1 MENANFIENVATRL
15 GQAASVKNVY
25 GDPITTNGKTIIP
38 VARISY
44 GFGGGFGNKDR
55 NRSLGEGALEG
66 QKEERGAGGGG
77 GLRACAAG
85 VYEITNTDT
94 RFIPAHNLRGLFVAA
109 LAGLLIG
116 GMMGRRH

>member
-1 MENANFIENVATRL
+1 MENVNFIENVATRL

-44 GFGGGFGNKDR
+44 GFGGGFGNKGR
-55 NRSLGEGALEG
+55 NRSVGEGALEG

-94 RFIPAHNLRGLFVAA
+94 RFIPANNLRQLFVAGVV
-109 LAGLLIG
+109 GLLLG
-116 GMMGRRH
+116 GMIGRRH

>member
-15 GQAASVKNVY
+15 GQAATVKNVY

-38 VARISY
+38 VARIAY
-44 GFGGGFGNKDR
+44 GFGGGFGNKGR
-55 NRSLGEGALEG
+55 NPSLGEGALEG

-94 RFIPAHNLRGLFVAA
+94 RFIPANNLRHLMVAGVV
-109 LAGLLIG
+109 GLLIG
-116 GMMGRRH
+116 AMIGRRH